1 MKPLKMIQVGSGG
14 WGKSWLKFLHD
25 SPDWKLAALVSRG
38 GENLEQARSQW
49 NLSDDVCFSDLDAA
63 LATPADAV
71 LVTVPHHLHVPVAR
85 KALEAGKHVL
95 CEKPFSDDFDA
106 AVDLVSFAESTQLQL
121 AVSQNFRYRL
131 GLWQLKA
138 LSESLGSV
146 DSLRIELYQPQGR
159 LPGWRADQVSTL
171 ALEIM
176 IHHVDMARFL
186 LGANAE
192 QVFCKAWNPSW
203 SESKGPA
210 NATAIIEFNTGAV
223 LSYVGSWATRGKRSG
238 WEGQWRVQFENGAAT
253 WNGDAPETENA
264 DGEILSPPV
273 VNAFPGQDRNGLLID
288 FAKSIRQE
296 SPFPTHGKDNLQS
309 LAIIFA
315 AITSFRENRP
325 VSIQELLP
333 E

>member
-1 MKPLKMIQVGSGG
+1 M
-14 WGKSWLKFLHD
+14 
-25 SPDWKLAALVSRG
+25 AALVSRG

-192 QVFCKAWNPSW
+192 QVF
-203 SESKGPA
+203 
-210 NATAIIEFNTGAV
+210 
-223 LSYVGSWATRGKRSG
+223 
-238 WEGQWRVQFENGAAT
+238 
-253 WNGDAPETENA
+253 
-264 DGEILSPPV
+264 
-273 VNAFPGQDRNGLLID
+273 
-288 FAKSIRQE
+288 
-296 SPFPTHGKDNLQS
+296 LQS
-309 LAIIFA
+309 LESLLERVEGTCQCHGNHRIQYRRRPFLRWLMGDSRKAIWLGG
-315 AITSFRENRP
+315 P
-325 VSIQELLP
+325 VAGSV
-333 E
+333 